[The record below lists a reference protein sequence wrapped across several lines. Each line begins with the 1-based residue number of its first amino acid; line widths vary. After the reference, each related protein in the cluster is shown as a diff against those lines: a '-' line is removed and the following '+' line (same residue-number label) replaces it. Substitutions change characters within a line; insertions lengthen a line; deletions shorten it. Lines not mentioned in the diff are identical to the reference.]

1 MREQIKYKGIEME
14 VIFDYQPE
22 EPSTHDY
29 PGCGATICI
38 NEVIVNGVDIVE
50 LLDHELEQIE
60 DYLYNNYN
68 Y

>member
-1 MREQIKYKGIEME
+1 MREAIKYKGVEME
-14 VIFDYQPE
+14 VIFDYTPE

-29 PGCGATICI
+29 PGCGAETCI
-38 NEVIVNGVDIVE
+38 NEVIVKGVDIFE